1 MASLSRSTEAR
12 VSQDIDE
19 VDEIE
24 EEWDE
29 VLIEMRR
36 FAVEQAIA
44 LRAGPSETMDQ
55 IFERADHII
64 DYITSGRR

>member
-1 MASLSRSTEAR
+1 

-19 VDEIE
+19 VEEIE

-29 VLIEMRR
+29 VLIDMRR
-36 FAVEQAIA
+36 FAVEQAV
-44 LRAGPSETMDQ
+44 LMRGTGETMDQ
-55 IFERADHII
+55 IFERADLII

>member
-1 MASLSRSTEAR
+1 M
-12 VSQDIDE
+12 SQDIDE
-19 VDEIE
+19 VEEIE

-36 FAVEQAIA
+36 FAVEQAIT
-44 LRAGPSETMDQ
+44 LRASPGETMDQ
-55 IFERADHII
+55 IFERADLII